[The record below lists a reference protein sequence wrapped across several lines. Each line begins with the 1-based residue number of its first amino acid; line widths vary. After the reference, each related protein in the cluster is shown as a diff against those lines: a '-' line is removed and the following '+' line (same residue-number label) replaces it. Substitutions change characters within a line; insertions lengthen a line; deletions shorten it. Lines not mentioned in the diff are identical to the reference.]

1 MENSIRKLRIIALL
15 LFITP
20 AIALVG
26 SLMVHNYLISFEF
39 TPDYNYNFE
48 NNLPGNSYNLLCDE
62 KNKYCEEIKLE
73 KLKKLNQCNLNTISR
88 YFTSED
94 GNIIDFNNFKEIQE
108 FEKKIFINYK
118 VTNELNPYCILNTKD
133 GTYYNL
139 FPNFYEK
146 IYIIKRNNRT
156 NLGTSKTVNPFIN
169 GETSISNIVKRFPI
183 NYFFKPLL
191 YIGVIFMLLYW
202 VYYNYIFKNLN
213 KTTKNFYFFSFGLLS
228 AVFLFLHVFF
238 LGWNFES
245 EFLTKLRRTFV
256 VFFIFFEVLAQ
267 AFLIRQIFLIKDKIN
282 NYLYSVIVYLKLIF
296 VLTICLSTVLI
307 LIILMIFDLSPKVD
321 YILEWNYFLILLF
334 FYFLSFLMWKK
345 SISNPS
351 TS

>member
-1 MENSIRKLRIIALL
+1 
-15 LFITP
+15 
-20 AIALVG
+20 
-26 SLMVHNYLISFEF
+26 
-39 TPDYNYNFE
+39 
-48 NNLPGNSYNLLCDE
+48 
-62 KNKYCEEIKLE
+62 
-73 KLKKLNQCNLNTISR
+73 
-88 YFTSED
+88 
-94 GNIIDFNNFKEIQE
+94 
-108 FEKKIFINYK
+108 
-118 VTNELNPYCILNTKD
+118 
-133 GTYYNL
+133 
-139 FPNFYEK
+139 
-146 IYIIKRNNRT
+146 
-156 NLGTSKTVNPFIN
+156 
-169 GETSISNIVKRFPI
+169 
-183 NYFFKPLL
+183 
-191 YIGVIFMLLYW
+191 MLLYW

-245 EFLTKLRRTFV
+245 GFLTKLRRTFV

-321 YILEWNYFLILLF
+321 YILEWNYFLVLLF
-334 FYFLSFLMWKK
+334 FYYLSFLMWRKL
-345 SISNPS
+345 ISNPT